1 MVMNAEHMR
10 YVFITVLFFC
20 SGCAPLNT
28 VEYTSDA
35 NGRWVKTVYSK
46 SFYSGKID
54 LASGLR
60 VTVTG
65 YDEARVNPIAS
76 ALGALGPETETP
88 PASFVVH
95 FLNTSTQPLN
105 VELLSLKVAGVEH
118 PLEPKTATIQPDE
131 ILSTG
136 KVMGNFSVWS
146 KDIETELVVNYNE
159 QNIIK
164 TIVLKQETQDE
175 FKARMKRARDNQRN
189 P

>member
-1 MVMNAEHMR
+1 MTGVRIHN
-10 YVFITVLFFC
+10 VLLVALILC
-20 SGCAPLNT
+20 AGCAPLNT

-35 NGRWVKTVYSK
+35 SGRWVKTVYSK

-54 LASGLR
+54 LADGLR
-60 VTVTG
+60 VAVTG

-95 FLNTSTQPLN
+95 FLNTSAQPLSI
-105 VELLSLKVAGVEH
+105 ELLSLKVAGVEY

-136 KVMGNFSVWS
+136 KVMGTFSVWS
-146 KDIETELVVNYNE
+146 KEIETELTINVKTE
-159 QNIIK
+159 KIIK

-175 FKARMKRARDNQRN
+175 FKGRMKRSQEGQRK
-189 P
+189 